1 MNDLER
7 HYFRENTLI
16 LDGATGTALQK
27 MNLTAADF
35 GGPALEGCNENLV
48 LTKPSAISAV
58 HESYLKVG
66 ADIIETNSF
75 GSTPIVLAEYGL
87 EEKATEISRVSAQL
101 AKEMAV
107 KYSTSNKPRFVAGS
121 VGPTTK
127 SLSLTGGA
135 TFDQLVD
142 QLSEFKGSVC
152 SMGGI
157 DLFLVETAQDSLN
170 IKAALIGLD
179 RAMAAKRGG
188 ACP

>member
-7 HYFRENTLI
+7 IISEKILI

-58 HESYLKVG
+58 HESYLAAG

-75 GSTPIVLAEYGL
+75 GSTPLVLAEYGL
-87 EEKATEISRVSAQL
+87 EKRPTEISRASARL

-107 KYSTSNKPRFVAGS
+107 KYSTPAKPRFVAGS

-142 QLSEFKGSVC
+142 NFRIQGIGLC
-152 SMGGI
+152 SMAGWTS
-157 DLFLVETAQDSLN
+157 FWW
-170 IKAALIGLD
+170 
-179 RAMAAKRGG
+179 KR
-188 ACP
+188 PRTV